1 MARIFTHQLGLTLFV
16 VACVASLAK
25 GDDYATGP
33 RLGKYRILSYGA
45 VSKPPLVLGSFV
57 LSEGGKY
64 QAFLVGDKPLGEGT
78 YSYDAAKRAVTW
90 KTGPY
95 VNEWGGDFEIDR
107 DGKTHKIRMKRTT
120 IGTNSSDS
128 EK

>member
-1 MARIFTHQLGLTLFV
+1 MIRFHALRLGLTLCV
-16 VACVASLAK
+16 VACVASQAS
-25 GDDYATGP
+25 GDDYASGP

-57 LSEGGKY
+57 LSEGGRY
-64 QAFLVGDKPLGEGT
+64 QAFLVGDKPVGEGT

-120 IGTNSSDS
+120 IGTNSVDSD
-128 EK
+128 K